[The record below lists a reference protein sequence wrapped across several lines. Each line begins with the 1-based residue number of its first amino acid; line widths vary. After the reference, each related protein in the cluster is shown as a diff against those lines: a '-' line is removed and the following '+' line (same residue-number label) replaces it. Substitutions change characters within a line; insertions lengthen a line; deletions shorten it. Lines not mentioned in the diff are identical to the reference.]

1 MTSRTRVI
9 AILVSAPIIAFTVIG
24 GLLGHAMARADDTY
38 ANLRVFNDVVSLI
51 MSNYVEQPNMDS
63 VMRGAMRGLAEG
75 LDSDSAYL
83 TPAQV
88 RQAESSDQ
96 IGPADVGIA
105 LTHQYYLRVVA
116 TRDDSPAAKAGIRP
130 GDFVRLVDSR
140 PTRDMSAV
148 EGQRLLAGAAG
159 SKVKLTIIRG
169 GSTTEPHIVELT
181 REAPQT
187 VDVKSRQQGPGIG
200 YVRVASFGRRTGEQ
214 LRSQIASLTKSG
226 ATRLII
232 DVRNTA
238 GGDLA
243 EGVAAARLFVGSGT
257 IAIRESR
264 SNGQVKIAAE
274 KGDGAITVPVTL
286 LVDNGTSGAAEV
298 FAAALGGNKRA
309 DLIGER
315 TDRTHRRAG
324 ARQASRRQ
332 RFVDYIDTLSH
343 ASRRAVAGQGPRA
356 RRGGRSAGRRIRRTA
371 AGGRHPSEGYRDAQ
385 HQEGRVGEQARSD
398 RHDRPGH
405 RRDKEQ
411 RRGHG

>member
-1 MTSRTRVI
+1 MRQ
-9 AILVSAPIIAFTVIG
+9 
-24 GLLGHAMARADDTY
+24 
-38 ANLRVFNDVVSLI
+38 
-51 MSNYVEQPNMDS
+51 VES
-63 VMRGAMRGLAEG
+63 G
-75 LDSDSAYL
+75 
-83 TPAQV
+83 
-88 RQAESSDQ
+88 DQ

-140 PTRDMSAV
+140 PTRDMSARRGTASPRRSGRL
-148 EGQRLLAGAAG
+148 EGEAHDHPRRQHDRAPHRRADARSSADRRREKPAAG
-159 SKVKLTIIRG
+159 RLALGTCVW
-169 GSTTEPHIVELT
+169 P
-181 REAPQT
+181 
-187 VDVKSRQQGPGIG
+187 
-200 YVRVASFGRRTGEQ
+200 SFGRRAGEQ

-243 EGVAAARLFVGSGT
+243 EGVAAARLFVASGT

-264 SNGQVKIAAE
+264 TSGQVKIAAE

-315 TDRTHRRAG
+315 TVGRTGVQELVKLPDGSALWITSTRYLTPAG
-324 ARQASRRQ
+324 AQLQAKGLEPDVA
-332 RFVDYIDTLSH
+332 VDQPEGEFGAPPPADAILQKAIETVS
-343 ASRRAVAGQGPRA
+343 
-356 RRGGRSAGRRIRRTA
+356 TKKA
-371 AGGRHPSEGYRDAQ
+371 A
-385 HQEGRVGEQARSD
+385 
-398 RHDRPGH
+398 
-405 RRDKEQ
+405 
-411 RRGHG
+411 

>member
-1 MTSRTRVI
+1 MAEENTMTSRTRVI
-9 AILVSAPIIAFTVIG
+9 AILVSAPVIAFTVIG

-96 IGPADVGIA
+96 IGPADVGIT

-169 GSTTEPHIVELT
+169 GNTTEPHIVELT

-200 YVRVASFGRRTGEQ
+200 YVRVAAFGRRAGEQ

-243 EGVAAARLFVGSGT
+243 EGAAAARLFVAAGT

-264 SNGQVKIAAE
+264 TSGQVKIAAE

-315 TDRTHRRAG
+315 TVGRTGMQELVKLPDGSALWITSTRYLTPAG
-324 ARQASRRQ
+324 AQLQAKGLEPDVA
-332 RFVDYIDTLSH
+332 VDQPEGEFGAPPPADVILQK
-343 ASRRAVAGQGPRA
+343 AVETI
-356 RRGGRSAGRRIRRTA
+356 STKKA
-371 AGGRHPSEGYRDAQ
+371 A
-385 HQEGRVGEQARSD
+385 
-398 RHDRPGH
+398 
-405 RRDKEQ
+405 
-411 RRGHG
+411 